1 MGEAVKRDN
10 ANGEVRNCHSL
21 SMASIAGARQ
31 VRKSRPRR
39 SLPRFWRL
47 WQLDAITLADSKS
60 GKNNAMKINSFSATI
75 AVSTFA
81 LLGSAMPLVAQP
93 AGNTALEDASAT
105 RNSDPRL
112 RKAAAMVN
120 GVVVTDL
127 DVDQRLALVTTAS
140 GGRIPKE
147 EMQRLRAQILRN
159 LIDEKLQIGEA
170 RQHDVEV
177 DEAQVLDAF
186 NRVATNFKQTPEQ
199 FDAFLKNAGT
209 SRQSLL
215 DQIRAEFAWSRLLR
229 RRVEPFINVGD
240 NEVNSIIKNMEANKG
255 QDEYR
260 LGEIFLPATT
270 ETEADV
276 TTQANNIASQIRAGA
291 SFVAYARQ
299 YSQSATAAL
308 GGDRGWVR
316 SSQLNPLLRDAV
328 SKATPGSLV
337 GPIRAPGGIFLMVMA
352 EKRKMLAADPLDATV
367 TVKQISVPLAKDK
380 SRTEQE
386 KMVQVLAKQSK
397 VMTGCGRASDLA
409 ASLGGKATDL
419 APQKI
424 RNLPQGLHKVIADLQ
439 IGQSTPPFGT
449 ENDARVL
456 MLCGRDE
463 AQESLPSFDEVY
475 AQINEER
482 ISLMARRYMR
492 DLRRDAIV
500 DYR

>member
-1 MGEAVKRDN
+1 
-10 ANGEVRNCHSL
+10 
-21 SMASIAGARQ
+21 
-31 VRKSRPRR
+31 
-39 SLPRFWRL
+39 
-47 WQLDAITLADSKS
+47 
-60 GKNNAMKINSFSATI
+60 MKINNYLSAA
-75 AVSTFA
+75 AVSA
-81 LLGSAMPLVAQP
+81 LVWTVLAAPVGAQQAP
-93 AGNTALEDASAT
+93 SGGLEDITVSRT
-105 RNSDPRL
+105 SDPRI

-127 DVDQRLALVTTAS
+127 DVDQRLALVATAS
-140 GGRIPKE
+140 GTSIPKE

-170 RQHDVEV
+170 KEHDVEIE
-177 DEAQVLDAF
+177 DAQVMDAF
-186 NRVATNFKQTPEQ
+186 NRVATNFKQSPEQ
-199 FDAFLKNAGT
+199 FDSFLKNAGT

-229 RRVEPFINVGD
+229 RRVEPFVNVGD
-240 NEVNSIIKNMEANKG
+240 DEVNRVIKNMEANKG
-255 QDEYR
+255 QDEFR

-270 ETEADV
+270 ETENDV
-276 TTQANNIASQIRAGA
+276 MAQANNIASQIRAGA

-316 SSQLNPLLRDAV
+316 ASQLSQLLRDAV
-328 SKATPGSLV
+328 STATPGSLV
-337 GPIRAPGGIFLMVMA
+337 GPIRAPGGVFIMVMA
-352 EKRKMLAADPLDATV
+352 EKRKMLAANPLDATV
-367 TVKQISVPLAKDK
+367 TMKQISVPLPKDK
-380 SRTEQE
+380 SRAEQE
-386 KMVQVLAKQSK
+386 KAVQALAKQSK
-397 VMTGCGRASDLA
+397 VMTGCGRAADLA
-409 ASLGGKATDL
+409 ASLGGKATDMP
-419 APQKI
+419 PQKI
-424 RNLPQGLHKVIADLQ
+424 GNLPKGLHQAIADLQ

-463 AQESLPSFDEVY
+463 AQENLPSFDEVY

>member
-1 MGEAVKRDN
+1 
-10 ANGEVRNCHSL
+10 
-21 SMASIAGARQ
+21 
-31 VRKSRPRR
+31 
-39 SLPRFWRL
+39 
-47 WQLDAITLADSKS
+47 
-60 GKNNAMKINSFSATI
+60 MKIKHFFASVALS
-75 AVSTFA
+75 SLA
-81 LLGSAMPLVAQP
+81 LLGYAAPLIAQ
-93 AGNTALEDASAT
+93 TAASTGFEDITAK
-105 RNSDPRL
+105 RNADPRL

-127 DVDQRLALVTTAS
+127 DVDQRLALVATAS
-140 GGRIPKE
+140 GTQIPRE

-170 RQHDVEV
+170 KEHDVEV
-177 DEAQVLDAF
+177 DEDQVLDAF
-186 NRVATNFKQTPEQ
+186 NRVATNFKQSPEQ
-199 FDAFLKNAGT
+199 FDTFLINAGT

-240 NEVNSIIKNMEANKG
+240 DEVNTIIKNMEANKG

-270 ETEADV
+270 ETESDV
-276 TTQANNIASQIRAGA
+276 MAQANNIASQIRAGA

-308 GGDRGWVR
+308 GGDRGWVQA
-316 SSQLNPLLRDAV
+316 SQLNQLLREAV
-328 SKATPGSLV
+328 SSAKPGSLV
-337 GPIRAPGGIFLMVMA
+337 GPVRAPGGVFLMMMA

-367 TVKQISVPLAKDK
+367 TVKQIAVPLPKDK
-380 SRTEQE
+380 PRAEQE
-386 KMVQVLAKQSK
+386 KIVQALDKQSK
-397 VMTGCGRASDLA
+397 VMTGCGRATDLA
-409 ASLGGKATDL
+409 ASLGGKASDL
-419 APQKI
+419 PPQKI
-424 RNLPQGLHKVIADLQ
+424 RNLPPGLHKAIADLQ

-463 AQESLPSFDEVY
+463 AQENLPSFDEVY

>member
-1 MGEAVKRDN
+1 
-10 ANGEVRNCHSL
+10 
-21 SMASIAGARQ
+21 
-31 VRKSRPRR
+31 
-39 SLPRFWRL
+39 LPRFWRL
-47 WQLDAITLADSKS
+47 SILNAISVADSGS
-60 GKNNAMKINSFSATI
+60 GKNNIMKIHRFSAAI
-75 AVSTFA
+75 ALSSLA
-81 LLGSAMPLVAQP
+81 LLGYGAPLIAQT
-93 AGNTALEDASAT
+93 AGTRGFEDGGAA
-105 RNSDPRL
+105 RGADPRL

-140 GGRIPKE
+140 GSQISRD

-170 RQHDVEV
+170 KEHDVEV
-177 DEAQVLDAF
+177 DETQVLDAF

-199 FDAFLKNAGT
+199 FDAFLINAGT

-229 RRVEPFINVGD
+229 RRVEPFVNVGD

-270 ETEADV
+270 ETETEVMA
-276 TTQANNIASQIRAGA
+276 QANNIASQIRAGA

-308 GGDRGWVR
+308 GGDRGWVQA
-316 SSQLNPLLRDAV
+316 SQLNQSLRDSLSSA
-328 SKATPGSLV
+328 APGSLI
-337 GPIRAPGGIFLMVMA
+337 GPVRAPGGIFLMVIG

-367 TVKQISVPLAKDK
+367 TMRQIAVPLPKNKPRA
-380 SRTEQE
+380 EQE
-386 KMVQVLAKQSK
+386 KIVQALAKESK
-397 VMTGCGRASDLA
+397 VMTGCGRAADLA

-419 APQKI
+419 PSQKI
-424 RNLPQGLHKVIADLQ
+424 RNLPQGLHKVVAELQ

-449 ENDARVL
+449 EDDARVM

-463 AQESLPSFDEVY
+463 AQENLPSFDEVY